1 MHGPQASG
9 KHGRWGGGGGYE
21 ALLGVSGI
29 RDNEIKG
36 LTGFGQKVRDIRNI
50 ATRHSEISLVKKACS
65 EGTRVLTIHKEDYKT
80 RRQRLINEHFCMKY

>member
-9 KHGRWGGGGGYE
+9 KHWQGGGGGYE

-29 RDNEIKG
+29 RDNEI
-36 LTGFGQKVRDIRNI
+36 KVRDIRNI

-80 RRQRLINEHFCMKY
+80 RRQRLINEHFCIKY